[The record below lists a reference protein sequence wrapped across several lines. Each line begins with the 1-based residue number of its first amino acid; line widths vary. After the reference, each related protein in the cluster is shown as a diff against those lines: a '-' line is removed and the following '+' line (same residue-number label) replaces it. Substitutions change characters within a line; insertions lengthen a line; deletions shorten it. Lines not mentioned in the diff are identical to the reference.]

1 MTMQIVARCDICGL
15 EIYENVLRTQPDFN
29 ARTWLL
35 THIAQEHTPPPMR
48 PEGFPELWVCDL
60 CGARAYERTP
70 GEAMEACR
78 RHLVFAHTGEEWAD
92 PRAVTFSRYVPP
104 VATDDEATELRVQ
117 HMKRLPFNG
126 RWDLAPQHPVR
137 VDGEVVAWAIS
148 EDWAAEITTWR
159 RLAIARAAG
168 LGSPGV

>member
-78 RHLVFAHTGEEWAD
+78 RHLVFAHTGEEWAAGALLEY
-92 PRAVTFSRYVPP
+92 PRS
-104 VATDDEATELRVQ
+104 E
-117 HMKRLPFNG
+117 KRPIEGFY
-126 RWDLAPQHPVR
+126 DLSPRFPVR